1 MTDSNISYTG
11 EQDTL
16 EEEQTNT
23 IPEQTIE
30 LEVDNSLGSNQEE
43 DIYLGMTDEEF
54 LKSNVEA
61 PTAYQEPTSQPEP
74 NKQIPTDTQTPEDI
88 NSLGSEV
95 VQPLSAEDFIKQV
108 TSEFTANGRQVRVEK
123 PEDIVRLMQMGM
135 NYNKKMEAIKPN
147 MGLIKTLKEHGL
159 DNPETLQFLIDLKKH
174 DKTAIAK
181 LLKDAE
187 VDTYDLP
194 DLEETPYNSQTAIIS
209 NQQAEFESVLADL
222 NQLPKGTDLIQ
233 SLGRSETWDDN
244 SLEFFRTQPEALYHL
259 YNDKNSGMYD
269 EVLRVIDVDKS
280 LGRIPQTWLEK
291 PFVELYEFVA
301 SSLSQQQQQVPTS
314 QSPNPLNQ
322 QPKIVGHNLQTQ
334 TQVRNQPTAPKTA
347 GVTHTGSTQN
357 ILADVP
363 DFLAMTDEQFEAF
376 TKSTQGLRFN

>member
-16 EEEQTNT
+16 EKEQTNT

-30 LEVDNSLGSNQEE
+30 PEVDNSLGSNQEE

-74 NKQIPTDTQTPEDI
+74 NKQIPTDTQTPENI

-376 TKSTQGLRFN
+376 TNSTQGLRFN

>member
-1 MTDSNISYTG
+1 MDSNISYTG

-16 EEEQTNT
+16 EKEQTNT
-23 IPEQTIE
+23 IPEQTME

-74 NKQIPTDTQTPEDI
+74 NKQIPTDIQTPEDI

-95 VQPLSAEDFIKQV
+95 VQPLSAEDFVKQV
-108 TSEFTANGRQVRVEK
+108 TSDFTANGRQVRVEK

-194 DLEETPYNSQTAIIS
+194 DLEETPYTPQTAIIS

-376 TKSTQGLRFN
+376 TNSTQGLRFN

>member
-1 MTDSNISYTG
+1 MDSNISYTG

-16 EEEQTNT
+16 EKEQTNT
-23 IPEQTIE
+23 IPEQTME

-74 NKQIPTDTQTPEDI
+74 NKQIPTDIQTPEDI

-95 VQPLSAEDFIKQV
+95 VQPLSAEDFVKQV
-108 TSEFTANGRQVRVEK
+108 TSDFTANGRQVRVEK

-194 DLEETPYNSQTAIIS
+194 DLEETPYTPQTAIIS

-376 TKSTQGLRFN
+376 TQSTQGLRFN

>member
-16 EEEQTNT
+16 EKEQTNT

-376 TKSTQGLRFN
+376 TQSTQGLRFN

>member
-16 EEEQTNT
+16 EKEQTNT

-30 LEVDNSLGSNQEE
+30 PEVDNSLGSNQEE

-301 SSLSQQQQQVPTS
+301 SSLSQQQEQVPTS

-376 TKSTQGLRFN
+376 TNSTQGLRFN

>member
-1 MTDSNISYTG
+1 MDSNISYTG

-16 EEEQTNT
+16 EKEQTNT
-23 IPEQTIE
+23 IPEQTME

-74 NKQIPTDTQTPEDI
+74 NKQIPTDIQTPEDI

-95 VQPLSAEDFIKQV
+95 VQPLSAEDFVKQV
-108 TSEFTANGRQVRVEK
+108 TSDFTANGRQVRVEK

-194 DLEETPYNSQTAIIS
+194 DLEETPYTPQTAIIS

-334 TQVRNQPTAPKTA
+334 TQVRNQPTAPKIA
-347 GVTHTGSTQN
+347 SVTHTGSTQN

-376 TKSTQGLRFN
+376 TQSTQGLRFN

>member
-1 MTDSNISYTG
+1 MDSNISYTG

-16 EEEQTNT
+16 EKEQTNT

-30 LEVDNSLGSNQEE
+30 SEVDNSLGSNQEE

-194 DLEETPYNSQTAIIS
+194 DLEETPYTSQTAIIS

-259 YNDKNSGMYD
+259 YNDKNSGLYD

-301 SSLSQQQQQVPTS
+301 SSLSQQQEQVPTS

>member
-1 MTDSNISYTG
+1 MDSNISYTG

-30 LEVDNSLGSNQEE
+30 PEVDNSLGSNQEE

-88 NSLGSEV
+88 NSLGLEV
-95 VQPLSAEDFIKQV
+95 VQPLSAEDFVKQV

-123 PEDIVRLMQMGM
+123 PEDIVRLMQMGI

-194 DLEETPYNSQTAIIS
+194 DLEETPYTSQTAIIS

-259 YNDKNSGMYD
+259 YNDKNSGLYD

-280 LGRIPQTWLEK
+280 LGLIPQTWLEK

-301 SSLSQQQQQVPTS
+301 SSLSQQQQQVSTS

>member
-1 MTDSNISYTG
+1 MDSNISYTG

-30 LEVDNSLGSNQEE
+30 SEVDNSLGSNQEE

-74 NKQIPTDTQTPEDI
+74 NKQIPTDTQTPENI

-95 VQPLSAEDFIKQV
+95 VQPLNAEDFVKQV

-123 PEDIVRLMQMGM
+123 PEDIVRLMQMGI

-194 DLEETPYNSQTAIIS
+194 DLEETPYTSQTAIIS

-259 YNDKNSGMYD
+259 YNDKNSGLYD

-280 LGRIPQTWLEK
+280 LGLIPQTWLEK

-301 SSLSQQQQQVPTS
+301 SSLSQQQQQVSTS

>member
-1 MTDSNISYTG
+1 MDSNISYTG

-30 LEVDNSLGSNQEE
+30 PEVDNSLGSNQEE

-74 NKQIPTDTQTPEDI
+74 NKQIPTDTQTPENI

-95 VQPLSAEDFIKQV
+95 VQPLSAEDFVKQV
-108 TSEFTANGRQVRVEK
+108 TTEFTANGRQVRVEK

-194 DLEETPYNSQTAIIS
+194 DLEETPYTSQTAIIS

-259 YNDKNSGMYD
+259 YNDKNSGLYD

-301 SSLSQQQQQVPTS
+301 SSLSQQQQQVSTS

>member
-1 MTDSNISYTG
+1 MDSNISYTG

-30 LEVDNSLGSNQEE
+30 SEIDNSLGSNQEE

-194 DLEETPYNSQTAIIS
+194 DLEETPYTSQTAIIS

-233 SLGRSETWDDN
+233 SLGRIETWDDN

-259 YNDKNSGMYD
+259 YNDKNSGLYD

-334 TQVRNQPTAPKTA
+334 TQIRNQPTAPKTA

-376 TKSTQGLRFN
+376 TNSTQGLRFN

>member
-1 MTDSNISYTG
+1 MDSNISYTG

-16 EEEQTNT
+16 EKEQTNT
-23 IPEQTIE
+23 IPEQTME

-95 VQPLSAEDFIKQV
+95 VQPLSAEDFVKQV
-108 TSEFTANGRQVRVEK
+108 TSDFTANGRQVRVEK

-194 DLEETPYNSQTAIIS
+194 DLEETPYTPQTAIIS

-376 TKSTQGLRFN
+376 TQSTQGLRFN

>member
-1 MTDSNISYTG
+1 MDSNISYTG

-16 EEEQTNT
+16 EKEQTNT
-23 IPEQTIE
+23 IPEQTME

-74 NKQIPTDTQTPEDI
+74 NKQIPTDIQTPEDI

-95 VQPLSAEDFIKQV
+95 VQPLSAEDFVKQV
-108 TSEFTANGRQVRVEK
+108 TSDFTANGRQVRVEK

-194 DLEETPYNSQTAIIS
+194 DLEETPYTSQTAIIS

-376 TKSTQGLRFN
+376 TNSTQGLRFN

>member
-1 MTDSNISYTG
+1 MDLNISYTG

-30 LEVDNSLGSNQEE
+30 PEVDNSLGSNQEE

-74 NKQIPTDTQTPEDI
+74 NKQIPTDTRTPEDI

-95 VQPLSAEDFIKQV
+95 VQPLSAEDFVKQV

-194 DLEETPYNSQTAIIS
+194 DLEETPYTSQTAIIS

-233 SLGRSETWDDN
+233 SLGRSETWDDD

-259 YNDKNSGMYD
+259 YNDKNSGLYD
-269 EVLRVIDVDKS
+269 EVIRVIDLDKS
-280 LGRIPQTWLEK
+280 LGYIPQTWLEK

>member
-1 MTDSNISYTG
+1 MDSNISYTG

-16 EEEQTNT
+16 EKEQTNT
-23 IPEQTIE
+23 IPEQTME

-74 NKQIPTDTQTPEDI
+74 NKQIPTDIQTPEDI

-95 VQPLSAEDFIKQV
+95 VQPLSAEDFVKQV
-108 TSEFTANGRQVRVEK
+108 TSDFTANGRQVRVEK

-159 DNPETLQFLIDLKKH
+159 DNPETLQFLIDLNKH

-194 DLEETPYNSQTAIIS
+194 DLEETPYTSQTAIIS

-376 TKSTQGLRFN
+376 TQSTQGLRFN

>member
-1 MTDSNISYTG
+1 MDSNISYTG

-23 IPEQTIE
+23 IPEQTIDP
-30 LEVDNSLGSNQEE
+30 EVDNSLGSNQEE

-74 NKQIPTDTQTPEDI
+74 NKQIPTDTRTPENI

-95 VQPLSAEDFIKQV
+95 VQPLSAEDFVKQV
-108 TSEFTANGRQVRVEK
+108 TSEFTANGRQVRVEN

-194 DLEETPYNSQTAIIS
+194 DLEETPYTSQTAIIS

-259 YNDKNSGMYD
+259 YSDKNSGLYD

-301 SSLSQQQQQVPTS
+301 SSLSQQQQQVSTS

>member
-16 EEEQTNT
+16 EKEQTNT
-23 IPEQTIE
+23 IPEQNIE

>member
-1 MTDSNISYTG
+1 MDLNISYTG

-30 LEVDNSLGSNQEE
+30 PEVDNSLGSNQEE

-61 PTAYQEPTSQPEP
+61 PTAYQEPTSQLEP

-95 VQPLSAEDFIKQV
+95 VQPLNAEDFVKQV

-194 DLEETPYNSQTAIIS
+194 DLEETPYTSQTAIIS

-233 SLGRSETWDDN
+233 SLGRSETWDDD

-259 YNDKNSGMYD
+259 YNDKNSGLYD
-269 EVLRVIDVDKS
+269 EVIRIIDVDKS

>member
-1 MTDSNISYTG
+1 MDSNISYTG

-16 EEEQTNT
+16 EKEQTNT

-30 LEVDNSLGSNQEE
+30 PEVDNSLGSNQEE

-95 VQPLSAEDFIKQV
+95 VQPLNAEDFVKQI

-194 DLEETPYNSQTAIIS
+194 DLEETPYTSQTAIIS
-209 NQQAEFESVLADL
+209 NQQAEFENVLADL
-222 NQLPKGTDLIQ
+222 TQLPKGTDLIQ
-233 SLGRSETWDDN
+233 SLGRNETWDDN

-259 YNDKNSGMYD
+259 YNDKNSGLYD

-363 DFLAMTDEQFEAF
+363 DFLSMTDEQFEAF

>member
-16 EEEQTNT
+16 EKEQTNT
-23 IPEQTIE
+23 IPEQTME

-74 NKQIPTDTQTPEDI
+74 NKQIPTDIQTPEDI

-95 VQPLSAEDFIKQV
+95 VQPLSAEDFVKQV
-108 TSEFTANGRQVRVEK
+108 TSDFTANGRQVRVEK

-194 DLEETPYNSQTAIIS
+194 DLEETPYTPQTAIIS

-376 TKSTQGLRFN
+376 TQSTQGLRFN

>member
-1 MTDSNISYTG
+1 MDLNISYTG

-30 LEVDNSLGSNQEE
+30 PEVDNSLGSNQEE

-61 PTAYQEPTSQPEP
+61 PTAYQEPTSQLEP
-74 NKQIPTDTQTPEDI
+74 NKQIPTDTRTPEDI

-95 VQPLSAEDFIKQV
+95 VQPLNAEDFVKQV

-194 DLEETPYNSQTAIIS
+194 DLEETPYTSQTAIIS

-233 SLGRSETWDDN
+233 SLGRSETWDDD

-259 YNDKNSGMYD
+259 YNDKNSGLYD
-269 EVLRVIDVDKS
+269 EVIRVIDVDKS

>member
-16 EEEQTNT
+16 EKEQTNT
-23 IPEQTIE
+23 IPEQTME

-376 TKSTQGLRFN
+376 TQSTQGLRFN

>member
-1 MTDSNISYTG
+1 MDSNISYTG

-16 EEEQTNT
+16 EKEQTNT
-23 IPEQTIE
+23 IPEQTME

-95 VQPLSAEDFIKQV
+95 VQPLSAEDFVKQV
-108 TSEFTANGRQVRVEK
+108 TSDFTANGRQVRVEK

-194 DLEETPYNSQTAIIS
+194 DLEETPYTSQTAIIS

-376 TKSTQGLRFN
+376 TQSTQGLRFN

>member
-1 MTDSNISYTG
+1 MDTNISYTG
-11 EQDTL
+11 VQDTL

-23 IPEQTIE
+23 IPEQTTE
-30 LEVDNSLGSNQEE
+30 PEVDNTFGSNQEE

-54 LKSNVEA
+54 LQGNVEV
-61 PTAYQEPTSQPEP
+61 PTAYQEPTPQPQP
-74 NKQIPTDTQTPEDI
+74 NEQTQPDTTLPED

-95 VQPLSAEDFIKQV
+95 VQPISAEDFVKQV
-108 TSEFTANGRQVRVEK
+108 TAEFTANGRQVRIEK

-174 DKTAIAK
+174 DKAAIAK

-187 VDTYDLP
+187 IDTYDLP
-194 DLEETPYNSQTAIIS
+194 DLEETPYTSQTAIIS
-209 NQQAEFESVLADL
+209 NQQAEFENVLADL
-222 NQLPKGTDLIQ
+222 NQLPKGTELIQ
-233 SLGRSETWDDN
+233 SLGRSETWDDD

-259 YNDKNSGMYD
+259 YNDKNSGLYD
-269 EVLRVIDVDKS
+269 EVLRVIDTDKT
-280 LGRIPQTWLEK
+280 LGRIPQTWLQK

-301 SSLSQQQQQVPTS
+301 TSLTQQQQVPTS
-314 QSPNPLNQ
+314 QVQQTVQ
-322 QPKIVGHNLQTQ
+322 QPKIVGHNLQSQ
-334 TQVRNQPTAPKTA
+334 TQVRNQPTAPKAA
-347 GVTHTGSTQN
+347 GVTRTGSTQN

-363 DFLAMTDEQFEAF
+363 DFLSMTDEQFEAF

>member
-1 MTDSNISYTG
+1 MDSNISYTG
-11 EQDTL
+11 NQDTL

-30 LEVDNSLGSNQEE
+30 PEVDNSLGSNQEE

-61 PTAYQEPTSQPEP
+61 PTAYQEPPSQPEP

-95 VQPLSAEDFIKQV
+95 VQPLNAEDFVKQV

-194 DLEETPYNSQTAIIS
+194 DLEETPYTSQTAIIS
-209 NQQAEFESVLADL
+209 NQQAEFENVLADL

-233 SLGRSETWDDN
+233 SLGRSETWDDD

-259 YNDKNSGMYD
+259 YNDKNSGLYD
-269 EVLRVIDVDKS
+269 EVLKVIDLDKS
-280 LGRIPQTWLEK
+280 MGRIPNEWLQK

>member
-1 MTDSNISYTG
+1 MDSNISYTG

-16 EEEQTNT
+16 EKEQTNT
-23 IPEQTIE
+23 IPEQTSE

-159 DNPETLQFLIDLKKH
+159 DNPETLQFLIDLNKH

-194 DLEETPYNSQTAIIS
+194 DLEETPYTPQTAIIS

>member
-1 MTDSNISYTG
+1 MDSNISYTG

-16 EEEQTNT
+16 EKEQTNT
-23 IPEQTIE
+23 IPEQTME

-74 NKQIPTDTQTPEDI
+74 NKQIPTDIQTPEDI

-95 VQPLSAEDFIKQV
+95 VQPLSAEDFVKQV
-108 TSEFTANGRQVRVEK
+108 TSDFTANGRQVRVEK

-159 DNPETLQFLIDLKKH
+159 DNPETLQFLIDLNKH

-181 LLKDAE
+181 LLKDSE

-194 DLEETPYNSQTAIIS
+194 DLEETPYTSQTAIIS

-376 TKSTQGLRFN
+376 TQSTQGLRFN

>member
-1 MTDSNISYTG
+1 MMDSNISYTG

-16 EEEQTNT
+16 EKEQTNT

-30 LEVDNSLGSNQEE
+30 PEVDNSLGSNQEE

-95 VQPLSAEDFIKQV
+95 VQPLSAEDFVKQI

-194 DLEETPYNSQTAIIS
+194 DLEETPYTSQTAIIS
-209 NQQAEFESVLADL
+209 NQQAEFESILADL

-259 YNDKNSGMYD
+259 YNDKNSGLYD
-269 EVLRVIDVDKS
+269 EVLRVIDVDKA
-280 LGRIPQTWLEK
+280 LGIIPQTWLEK

-376 TKSTQGLRFN
+376 TNSTQGLRFN

>member
-1 MTDSNISYTG
+1 MDSNISYTG

-30 LEVDNSLGSNQEE
+30 SEVDNSLGSNQEE

-74 NKQIPTDTQTPEDI
+74 NKQIPTDTRTPEDI

-95 VQPLSAEDFIKQV
+95 VQPLNAEDFVKQV

-123 PEDIVRLMQMGM
+123 PEDIVRLMQMGI

-194 DLEETPYNSQTAIIS
+194 DLEETPYTSQTAIIS

-259 YNDKNSGMYD
+259 YNDKNSGLYD

-280 LGRIPQTWLEK
+280 LGLIPQTWLEK

-301 SSLSQQQQQVPTS
+301 SSLSQQQQQVSTS

>member
-16 EEEQTNT
+16 EKEQTNT

>member
-1 MTDSNISYTG
+1 MDSNISYTG

-16 EEEQTNT
+16 EKEQTNT
-23 IPEQTIE
+23 IPEQTVE

-74 NKQIPTDTQTPEDI
+74 NKQIPTDIQTPEDI

-95 VQPLSAEDFIKQV
+95 VQPLSAEDFVKQV
-108 TSEFTANGRQVRVEK
+108 TSDFTANGRQVRVEK

-194 DLEETPYNSQTAIIS
+194 DLEETPYTSQTAIIS

-376 TKSTQGLRFN
+376 TNSTQGLRFN

>member
-1 MTDSNISYTG
+1 MDSNISYTG

-30 LEVDNSLGSNQEE
+30 SEIDNSLGSNQEE

-74 NKQIPTDTQTPEDI
+74 NKQIPTDTQIPEDI

-194 DLEETPYNSQTAIIS
+194 DLEETPYTSQTAIIS

-233 SLGRSETWDDN
+233 SLGRIETWDDN

-259 YNDKNSGMYD
+259 YNDKNSGLYD

-334 TQVRNQPTAPKTA
+334 TQIRNQPTAPKTA

-376 TKSTQGLRFN
+376 TNSTQGLRFN

>member
-1 MTDSNISYTG
+1 MDSNISYTG

-16 EEEQTNT
+16 EKEQTNT
-23 IPEQTIE
+23 IPEQTME

-74 NKQIPTDTQTPEDI
+74 NKQIPTDIQTPEDI

-95 VQPLSAEDFIKQV
+95 VQPLSAEDFVKQV
-108 TSEFTANGRQVRVEK
+108 TSDFTANGRQVRVEK

-194 DLEETPYNSQTAIIS
+194 DLEETPYTSQTAIIS

-376 TKSTQGLRFN
+376 TQSTQGLRFN

>member
-1 MTDSNISYTG
+1 MDSNISYTG

-16 EEEQTNT
+16 EKEQTNT

-30 LEVDNSLGSNQEE
+30 PEVDNSLGSNQEE
-43 DIYLGMTDEEF
+43 DTYLGMTDEEF

-74 NKQIPTDTQTPEDI
+74 NKQIPTDTQTPENI

-95 VQPLSAEDFIKQV
+95 VQPLNAEDFVKQV

-194 DLEETPYNSQTAIIS
+194 DLEETPYTSQTAIIS

-259 YNDKNSGMYD
+259 YNDKNSGLYD

-347 GVTHTGSTQN
+347 GVTHTGSTHN

-363 DFLAMTDEQFEAF
+363 DFLAMSDEQFEAF

>member
-1 MTDSNISYTG
+1 MDSNISYTG

-16 EEEQTNT
+16 EKEQTNT
-23 IPEQTIE
+23 IPEQTME

-54 LKSNVEA
+54 LKSNVEV

-74 NKQIPTDTQTPEDI
+74 NKQIPTDIQTPEDI

-95 VQPLSAEDFIKQV
+95 VQPLSAEDFVKQV

-159 DNPETLQFLIDLKKH
+159 DNPETLQFLIDLNKH

-194 DLEETPYNSQTAIIS
+194 DLEETPYTSQTAIIS

-376 TKSTQGLRFN
+376 TQSTQGLRFN

>member
-16 EEEQTNT
+16 EKEQTNT
-23 IPEQTIE
+23 IPEQTME

-95 VQPLSAEDFIKQV
+95 VQPLSAEDFVKQV

-376 TKSTQGLRFN
+376 TQSTQGLRFN

>member
-1 MTDSNISYTG
+1 MDSNISYTG

-16 EEEQTNT
+16 EKEQTNT

-30 LEVDNSLGSNQEE
+30 PEVDNSIGSNQEE

-61 PTAYQEPTSQPEP
+61 PTAYKEPTSQSEP

-123 PEDIVRLMQMGM
+123 PEDIVRLMQMGI

-194 DLEETPYNSQTAIIS
+194 DLEETPYTSQTAIIS
-209 NQQAEFESVLADL
+209 NQQAEFESVLTDL

-259 YNDKNSGMYD
+259 YNDKNSGLYD

-280 LGRIPQTWLEK
+280 LGLIPQTWLEK

-334 TQVRNQPTAPKTA
+334 TQVRNQPTAPKAA

-376 TKSTQGLRFN
+376 TQSTQGLRFN

>member
-1 MTDSNISYTG
+1 MDSNISYTG

-16 EEEQTNT
+16 EKEQTNT
-23 IPEQTIE
+23 IPKQTVE
-30 LEVDNSLGSNQEE
+30 PEVDNSLGLNQEE

-74 NKQIPTDTQTPEDI
+74 NKQIPTDTQTPENI

-95 VQPLSAEDFIKQV
+95 VQPLSDEDFVKQV

-123 PEDIVRLMQMGM
+123 PEDVVRLMQMGM

-194 DLEETPYNSQTAIIS
+194 DLEETPYTSQTAIIS
-209 NQQAEFESVLADL
+209 NQQAEFESVLSDL

-259 YNDKNSGMYD
+259 YNDKNSGLYD

-301 SSLSQQQQQVPTS
+301 SSLSQQQQQVSTS

-376 TKSTQGLRFN
+376 TNSTQGLRFN